1 MEEINNYDSLF
12 EELSKNRL
20 ICENKFIA
28 ISSDDFRK
36 IIRTNITTAYKKPIE
51 FHNCV
56 FNIIYD
62 DKSPQVS
69 SDNELVFRSCLFET
83 ELKIENI
90 VFTTEKLSFVDC
102 QFNSNIEIIDICQG
116 SSYHTNFLFEFS
128 NCDFNYVIISFFR
141 IRSNPNIP
149 VCFNFSEN
157 IHENEFRFE
166 DINQLEVSH
175 FSNEELNK
183 ISFFRIESLKLNL
196 SSVIGSFE
204 IEETNLVFIRDDFQI
219 SNFVFDKSQI
229 LGSFV
234 PEKSYEIQSIKSI
247 KTEFK
252 NIIDLT
258 EYTVNELN
266 FQDCVFEENFLIIK
280 CKLSSIEFVNCSFEK
295 TLKIVDFK
303 GEIAKANFHR
313 SILKKFLFFN
323 GFDEETVNTTKE
335 CKIDFSYLF
344 IQPTGHVI
352 IRNVNKDNGFCGEID
367 FSYANIL
374 GTITLQD
381 SQFKILNMQKST
393 IVGQFNKENVIVAE
407 YSNRDTLVRIKN
419 EFYKKNDKV
428 KALEYKAKEFEKYLI
443 EIDYPLIKIIS
454 KYISNFTNIKTK
466 NIEAIVSIILLP
478 FLLLMSILP
487 FQYFTKTREYTLL
500 FFNRMSNSFG
510 ISWARGV
517 IFTIITAFIF
527 YMSIN
532 CWGSDTKI
540 FEFGWKSWS
549 SFGEVW
555 KGYLNILNIFNLNN
569 QKIAIEL
576 NAFGET
582 LFFLSK
588 IFIAFGVYQTIAA
601 FRKYGK

>member
-1 MEEINNYDSLF
+1 MEEINSFESLF
-12 EELSKNRL
+12 EELSKNKL
-20 ICENKFIA
+20 ICENKLIA
-28 ISSDDFRK
+28 ISSLDFRK
-36 IIRTNITTAYKKPIE
+36 IIKTNFTIGYKKTIE
-51 FHNCV
+51 FYNCV
-56 FNIIYD
+56 FKIIYD
-62 DKSPQVS
+62 DKSPQS
-69 SDNELVFRSCLFET
+69 GLENLLFFKNCIFET
-83 ELKIENI
+83 EFKIENI
-90 VFTTEKLSFVDC
+90 VFNTSKISFISC
-102 QFNSNIEIIDICQG
+102 QFKDNLEFIDICQ
-116 SSYHTNFLFEFS
+116 SSTFALNFLFEFI
-128 NCDFNYVIISFFR
+128 NCNFNDVSVSFFR
-141 IRSNPNIP
+141 IRNNQNTAI
-149 VCFNFSEN
+149 CFNFSEN
-157 IHENEFRFE
+157 ENENEFLFE
-166 DINQLEVSH
+166 DINNLELTH
-175 FSNEELNK
+175 FSFEVLNK
-183 ISFFRIESLKLNL
+183 LSFFRIESLILNL
-196 SSVIGSFE
+196 SSVIGVFE
-204 IEETNLVFIRDDFQI
+204 TEETNLVSIRDDFQI
-219 SNFVFDKSQI
+219 RNFVLDKSKI

-234 PEKSYEIQSIKSI
+234 PEKSHEIQSIKAT
-247 KTEFK
+247 KTDFK
-252 NIIDLT
+252 YDIDLT
-258 EYTVNELN
+258 EYSIKELDFN
-266 FQDCVFEENFLIIK
+266 DCNFLEKILLIK
-280 CKLSSIEFVNCSFEK
+280 CELSSIDFVNCSFEK
-295 TLKIVDFK
+295 TVKIVDFK
-303 GEIAKANFHR
+303 GEINKVNFHR
-313 SILKKFLFFN
+313 STVKKFLFFN
-323 GFDEETVNTTKE
+323 GFDEETVVTTKD
-335 CKIDFSYLF
+335 CKIDFSYVF
-344 IQPTGHVI
+344 IQPTGHII

-381 SQFKILNMQKST
+381 SQFKTFNLQKST
-393 IVGQFNKENVIVAE
+393 IVGQFNKESVLIEE

-428 KALEYKAKEFEKYLI
+428 KALEYKAKEFEKYFV
-443 EIDYPLIKIIS
+443 EIDYPLVKNIS
-454 KYISNFTNIKTK
+454 KFILNFTNVKTK

-500 FFNRMSNSFG
+500 FFKRMSNSFG